1 MLCGNKIDLADERKV
16 SREQGQQLADSLG
29 VPYFETS
36 AKTGENVTRL
46 YQGLIK
52 TIPRTG
58 TDYKVRRDL
67 YSLGF
72 SVCVCGACAPPSS
85 FSSTSF
91 FLLLDLLRSCLP
103 FSSAPVFAAFLS
115 PFYS

>member
-1 MLCGNKIDLADERKV
+1 MYICCVATRLTYYPIDHVQGLCGNKTDLTYERKV

-46 YQGLIK
+46 YQGLVK

-58 TDYKVRRDL
+58 TDYKVCVWGGGGEPVDL
-67 YSLGF
+67 
-72 SVCVCGACAPPSS
+72 
-85 FSSTSF
+85 
-91 FLLLDLLRSCLP
+91 
-103 FSSAPVFAAFLS
+103 
-115 PFYS
+115 

>member
-1 MLCGNKIDLADERKV
+1 MATRLTYHPTDQVLCGNKTDLTDERKV

-46 YQGLIK
+46 YQGLVK

-58 TDYKVRRDL
+58 TDYKVC
-67 YSLGF
+67 
-72 SVCVCGACAPPSS
+72 VCVCGGDP
-85 FSSTSF
+85 
-91 FLLLDLLRSCLP
+91 
-103 FSSAPVFAAFLS
+103 
-115 PFYS
+115 